1 MVDFALRRVDIF
13 LVHALGAR
21 VEHTSAEAHHLAAHA
36 YPRKDHTSGVAVD
49 EIAAVV
55 AVADA
60 CGKNELVL
68 IALCAGCVGKGVAV
82 VGVVA
87 ELEFLYDVVAYAS
100 GAEILHAYGH
110 AIGCVAQLVFEI
122 AGSPFVHD
130 EHALALALLLLLLV
144 AQLALMDLDVIFVGK
159 PPQGLGVGHLLML
172 HDEV

>member
-1 MVDFALRRVDIF
+1 MVDLALRRVDIF

-49 EIAAVV
+49 EVDAVV

-68 IALCAGCVGKGVAV
+68 IALRAGCVGKGVAV

-100 GAEILHAYGH
+100 
-110 AIGCVAQLVFEI
+110 
-122 AGSPFVHD
+122 
-130 EHALALALLLLLLV
+130 
-144 AQLALMDLDVIFVGK
+144 
-159 PPQGLGVGHLLML
+159 
-172 HDEV
+172 